1 MPGIVAAIGLARIPR
16 GAALRLV
23 QAGTFAFVLFNV
35 AHDAGGHKQRM
46 NDLFDAQLARARRRE
61 ENELA
66 DEYAGSCTRTP
77 ACKVPLVQFIN
88 PLDAMYAGRRVQA
101 DILA

>member
-35 AHDAGGHKQRM
+35 
-46 NDLFDAQLARARRRE
+46 
-61 ENELA
+61 
-66 DEYAGSCTRTP
+66 
-77 ACKVPLVQFIN
+77 PLVQFIN